1 MRQFV
6 VTYENGQPSGTHIRD
21 AMLFAESV
29 CNRSN
34 LSGLA
39 NSVHTTELQDGSIV
53 RVQVLNDV
61 VRVHIELSPVQL
73 HGDEESDEYSPIETE
88 EYKIISF
95 ASGAASV
102 STPKGG
108 LFIDDIY
115 PVQGKLKTGDL
126 FNQNKLL
133 KKIGLHSSLRH
144 QTTGLYSHQT
154 VFTENEL
161 ASSDAYVIG
170 ATFIYNT
177 VAQNQGWSVTAFK
190 FLDDGTV
197 VYGGYHIGYGMYY
210 LLIGSKAKEKFSY
223 SMIDEEYTTPPTARQ
238 VFPGKYTGNM
248 RPLVQLLMGVGCMF
262 ETKDFFDLWLQ
273 ATKQPPPSSLTLS
286 LVDNASKEVYFTCDT
301 VDVPSIANFKDNA
314 MFKAIDIRFDYRWHK
329 THGIMWGRRNVTND
343 LIRACDGIAWLAPFC
358 ADPQRDE
365 EPFLVEIGYR
375 GVYVAPLFR
384 DIASFFDEVRDLYK
398 RVYPEIETY
407 RPFKL
412 GTATLF
418 EALGGFPLNDCFPID
433 QSILD
438 RWCRSGYVVKAD
450 VDLSDFYAD
459 GNYYESISHGWAF
472 ADTANEAANI
482 TISRLPKIPEM
493 PEVPPRC
500 FSKCYKLTFDIQY
513 NDFAS
518 RVNPNGL
525 ALLHIFKFRDYCD
538 YIKALLLPDA
548 VIDQIISTA
557 SSNLDAAQQIF
568 DDYIVEPI
576 FSVVVDKVVEE
587 EGYFLASSLTD
598 FPIEYQT
605 ESQFNYPISP
615 TLRLWDDVLDNVK
628 LFDHTFFWR
637 VLGKVGREGRIERIE
652 PIYPAP
658 VYVTYINDK
667 LYILMIDRFRLKW
680 EVESD
685 LPNPWIDDP
694 SYYSLFLKRNT
705 LSRLFYV
712 ADSSPVL
719 YKSPVYLTDR
729 EIRPTVHGLLSST
742 YITEYA
748 SEIGRF
754 EEYDSNGYLVDGYI
768 KYQVTRVINH
778 YEPIV
783 EFNGFFVQA
792 ANDRSVLFACLYTIK
807 DLYVDIY
814 EQGIHFVS
822 LRDSGISPY
831 KYQGDNNDRYIVESK
846 IVVYGLP
853 DLDGTVLSAK
863 NVTANRHGK
872 IKDTFFYYI
881 SYLGSVFRTIFS
893 IPREEPAIYNFPSN
907 AFSTYWSA
915 FVKKQTYLIY
925 NTPPK
930 WFVAYNYY
938 GAPYFA
944 TNVDWGSDQLYVKGS
959 LTVAHVPVNAM
970 FFGIVT

>member
-21 AMLFAESV
+21 AVLFAESA

-61 VRVHIELSPVQL
+61 VRVHIELLPVQL
-73 HGDEESDEYSPIETE
+73 HGDEESDEYNPIETE

-95 ASGAASV
+95 VSGVASG
-102 STPKGG
+102 STQKGG
-108 LFIDDIY
+108 LFIDNTY

-126 FNQNKLL
+126 FNQIKLF
-133 KKIGLHSSLRH
+133 KKIRLHSR
-144 QTTGLYSHQT
+144 QT
-154 VFTENEL
+154 VIVENEI
-161 ASSDAYVIG
+161 ASSDAFSIG
-170 ATFIYNT
+170 YTFINNT
-177 VAQNQGWSVTAFK
+177 VMQYPGWSVTAFK
-190 FLDDGTV
+190 LLDDGTV
-197 VYGGYHIGYGMYY
+197 VYGGNHVGYGTYY
-210 LLIGSKAKEKFSY
+210 LCIGSKAKEKFSY
-223 SMIDEEYTTPPTARQ
+223 SMIDEEYVTPPTARQ

-248 RPLVQLLMGVGCMF
+248 RPLVQLLMGVGRMF
-262 ETKDFFDLWLQ
+262 EMGDFFDLWLR
-273 ATKQPPPSSLTLS
+273 ATKQPPLSSLTLS

-301 VDVPSIANFKDNA
+301 ANVPSISNFKNNE

-329 THGIMWGRRNVTND
+329 THGIMWGRRNVTNA

-433 QSILD
+433 QFILD

-482 TISRLPKIPEM
+482 TISRTPDVHLGKRIY
-493 PEVPPRC
+493 
-500 FSKCYKLTFDIQY
+500 SKCYKLTFDIQY

-525 ALLHIFKFRDYCD
+525 ALLHVFKFRDYCD

-557 SSNLDAAQQIF
+557 SSDLDAAQQIF
-568 DDYIVEPI
+568 DDYVIEPI

-587 EGYFLASSLTD
+587 EGYLEEYASYGNNYYT
-598 FPIEYQT
+598 PI
-605 ESQFNYPISP
+605 
-615 TLRLWDDVLDNVK
+615 LRLWDDVLGNVK
-628 LFDHTFFWR
+628 LFDYRLYYDEFLEKNPH
-637 VLGKVGREGRIERIE
+637 LIPSVG
-652 PIYPAP
+652 PAP
-658 VYVTYINDK
+658 MYVTYINDS
-667 LYILMIDRFRLKW
+667 LRILMHDGDRLKLDEKKDRKSFVW
-680 EVESD
+680 VTDEFGLSVQPPGPATFSSMPQD
-685 LPNPWIDDP
+685 G
-694 SYYSLFLKRNT
+694 YYSYLA
-705 LSRLFYV
+705 YV
-712 ADSSPVL
+712 ADDSPVP
-719 YKSPVYLTDR
+719 YTSKFYFTDR
-729 EIRPTVHGLLSST
+729 EIRPTPSLL
-742 YITEYA
+742 INEYGTQNIDLIDVVPGNWGD
-748 SEIGRF
+748 IGHIYRQIHTSYRYETIIGF
-754 EEYDSNGYLVDGYI
+754 DGW
-768 KYQVTRVINH
+768 
-778 YEPIV
+778 
-783 EFNGFFVQA
+783 FVQA
-792 ANDRSVLFACLYTIK
+792 ANDRSVLFAYLSTYRDYHLQGYGKVLSFEAAEYYSNLT
-807 DLYVDIY
+807 LVTGPNALNEPWNGEPAYEGYFHSIY
-814 EQGIHFVS
+814 ID
-822 LRDSGISPY
+822 DS
-831 KYQGDNNDRYIVESK
+831 R

-863 NVTANRHGK
+863 TIH
-872 IKDTFFYYI
+872 ITEDTPGTYKADVFSNYWFAFTFRRDGT
-881 SYLGSVFRTIFS
+881 SLGWFDWSNFLLRRT
-893 IPREEPAIYNFPSN
+893 N
-907 AFSTYWSA
+907 TQL
-915 FVKKQTYLIY
+915 KY
-925 NTPPK
+925 NTPPN
-930 WFVAYNYY
+930 WFIAYNYY
-938 GAPYFA
+938 GTPYFA
-944 TNVDWGSDQLYVKGS
+944 TNVDWESDQLYVKGS

-970 FFGIVT
+970 FFGIVM

>member
-21 AMLFAESV
+21 AVLFAESA
-29 CNRSN
+29 CNRSD

-61 VRVHIELSPVQL
+61 VRVHIELSPTQL
-73 HGDEESDEYSPIETE
+73 HGDEESNEYSPIETE

-95 ASGAASV
+95 ASGVTSD
-102 STPKGG
+102 S
-108 LFIDDIY
+108 IDRIY
-115 PVQGKLKTGDL
+115 PVQGELKTGDL
-126 FNQNKLL
+126 FDQNKLL
-133 KKIGLHSSLRH
+133 KKIRLHSR
-144 QTTGLYSHQT
+144 QT
-154 VFTENEL
+154 VTVENEL
-161 ASSDAYVIG
+161 ASSDAFSIG
-170 ATFIYNT
+170 YTSIQNT
-177 VAQNQGWSVTAFK
+177 VRRYSSDPDRPSWSATAFK

-197 VYGGYHIGYGMYY
+197 VYGGKHVGHGTYILFIGN
-210 LLIGSKAKEKFSY
+210 KAKEKFSY
-223 SMIDEEYTTPPTARQ
+223 SMIDEEYVPPPTARQ

-248 RPLVQLLMGVGCMF
+248 RPLVQLLMGVGRMLK
-262 ETKDFFDLWLQ
+262 TNDFFDLWLQ

-286 LVDNASKEVYFTCDT
+286 LVDNASKKVYFTCDT
-301 VDVPSIANFKDNA
+301 VDVPSIANFKDNE
-314 MFKAIDIRFDYRWHK
+314 MSKAIDIRFDYRWHK
-329 THGIMWGRRNVTND
+329 THGIMWGRRNVTNA
-343 LIRACDGIAWLAPFC
+343 LIRACDGVAWLAPFC

-407 RPFKL
+407 KPFKL

-459 GNYYESISHGWAF
+459 GNYYDSISHGWAF

-482 TISRLPKIPEM
+482 TISRLPKIHYK
-493 PEVPPRC
+493 R

-513 NDFAS
+513 NEFAS

-525 ALLHIFKFRDYCD
+525 ALLNVLKFRDYCD
-538 YIKALLLPDA
+538 YIKSLLLPDD
-548 VIDQIISTA
+548 VVNQIISTA

-568 DDYIVEPI
+568 DDYVVEPI

-587 EGYFLASSLTD
+587 EGYFPASSLTD
-598 FPIEYQT
+598 LQT
-605 ESQFNYPISP
+605 DSQTGSQFNYPISP
-615 TLRLWDDVLDNVK
+615 TLRLWDDVLGDVK
-628 LFDHTFFWR
+628 LFDHSHIWSVTDRAAFYPGYTFFW
-637 VLGKVGREGRIERIE
+637 LLKEGIA

-667 LYILMIDRFRLKW
+667 LRILMIDGFRLMWK
-680 EVESD
+680 VESD
-685 LPNPWIDDP
+685 LPDQVIEEL
-694 SYYSLFLKRNT
+694 SRYSLVLERNT
-705 LSRLFYV
+705 LSRFSYV

-748 SEIGRF
+748 SEINRVD
-754 EEYDSNGYLVDGYI
+754 EYNSYGEYI
-768 KYQVTRVINH
+768 STIINYQVTRTINH
-778 YEPIV
+778 YEPFV
-783 EFNGFFVQA
+783 DFNGFFVQA

-807 DLYVDIY
+807 DLYLDTY
-814 EQGIHFVS
+814 EQGIYQALFS
-822 LRDSGISPY
+822 NGNAWLYPCPDCDNAQWRYDS
-831 KYQGDNNDRYIVESK
+831 NDRYIVESK
-846 IVVYGLP
+846 IIAYGLP

-863 NVTANRHGK
+863 NVTVNRHGTVHN
-872 IKDTFFYYI
+872 TFFKYVRGI
-881 SYLGSVFRTIFS
+881 GNVFSSIFS
-893 IPREEPAIYNFPSN
+893 APREKSAIYNFPGD

-915 FVKKQTYLIY
+915 FAPWKNNAQLVY

>member
-21 AMLFAESV
+21 AMLFAESA

-61 VRVHIELSPVQL
+61 VRVHIELSHVQL

-95 ASGAASV
+95 ASGVASV
-102 STPKGG
+102 STPKGS
-108 LFIDDIY
+108 LF
-115 PVQGKLKTGDL
+115 PVRGKLKTGDL
-126 FNQNKLL
+126 FDQIKLF
-133 KKIGLHSSLRH
+133 KKIRLH
-144 QTTGLYSHQT
+144 SHQT
-154 VFTENEL
+154 VTVENKI
-161 ASSDAYVIG
+161 ASSDAFSIG
-170 ATFIYNT
+170 YEFIQNT
-177 VAQNQGWSVTAFK
+177 IRQYLNLSVTAFK

-197 VYGGYHIGYGMYY
+197 VYGGYYDDYGTYY
-210 LLIGSKAKEKFSY
+210 LYIGSKAKEKFSY
-223 SMIDEEYTTPPTARQ
+223 SMIDEEYTIPLTARQ

-248 RPLVQLLMGVGCMF
+248 RPLVQLLMGVGHMF
-262 ETKDFFDLWLQ
+262 KTNDFFDLWLQ

-301 VDVPSIANFKDNA
+301 VDVPSIANFKDNE
-314 MFKAIDIRFDYRWHK
+314 MSKAIDIRFDYRWHK
-329 THGIMWGRRNVTND
+329 THGIMWGRRNVTNA
-343 LIRACDGIAWLAPFC
+343 LIRACDGIAWLVPFC

-407 RPFKL
+407 KPFKL

-482 TISRLPKIPEM
+482 TISRTPDEHLGKR
-493 PEVPPRC
+493 VY
-500 FSKCYKLTFDIQY
+500 SKCYKLTFDIQY

-525 ALLHIFKFRDYCD
+525 ALLNVLKFRDYCD

-568 DDYIVEPI
+568 DDYVIEPI
-576 FSVVVDKVVEE
+576 FSVVVDKVVEK
-587 EGYFLASSLTD
+587 EGYLEEYKSWRFRDLYYT
-598 FPIEYQT
+598 PI
-605 ESQFNYPISP
+605 
-615 TLRLWDDVLDNVK
+615 LRLWDDVLGNVK
-628 LFDHTFFWR
+628 LFDY
-637 VLGKVGREGRIERIE
+637 RIYYDGFLETNPHLI
-652 PIYPAP
+652 PSAGPAP
-658 VYVTYINDK
+658 MYVTYINDT
-667 LYILMIDRFRLKW
+667 LRILMHDGDRLKTDTKEKRTFIVW
-680 EVESD
+680 VT
-685 LPNPWIDDP
+685 DDDYDHNNDDGMVVQP
-694 SYYSLFLKRNT
+694 PGPATFTSVPQDAYYNYLV
-705 LSRLFYV
+705 YV
-712 ADSSPVL
+712 ADDSPVP
-719 YKSPVYLTDR
+719 YTSKFYFTDR
-729 EIRPTVHGLLSST
+729 EIRPTPSLLIYDYTTMHLDLIDVSPGPPIYPDGWDVDHIYRYIYNQNRYETIIGFYGL
-742 YITEYA
+742 
-748 SEIGRF
+748 
-754 EEYDSNGYLVDGYI
+754 
-768 KYQVTRVINH
+768 
-778 YEPIV
+778 
-783 EFNGFFVQA
+783 FVQA
-792 ANDRSVLFACLYTIK
+792 ANDRSVLFAYLSTLRDYHLQRYYK
-807 DLYVDIY
+807 ELIY
-814 EQGIHFVS
+814 ETAGYYHHATIVYGPYNINGFWNDEPAVERYFES
-822 LRDSGISPY
+822 IYIDDS
-831 KYQGDNNDRYIVESK
+831 R

-863 NVTANRHGK
+863 TIDVTHN
-872 IKDTFFYYI
+872 TFSKYKADVFS
-881 SYLGSVFRTIFS
+881 SYWL
-893 IPREEPAIYNFPSN
+893 
-907 AFSTYWSA
+907 A
-915 FVKKQTYLIY
+915 FVFQRDGSSLEWFDWSDFLLRRAGTQPKY
-925 NTPPK
+925 NPPPQ

-959 LTVAHVPVNAM
+959 LSVAHVPVNAM

>member
-21 AMLFAESV
+21 AVLFAESA

-61 VRVHIELSPVQL
+61 VRVHIELSPTQL
-73 HGDEESDEYSPIETE
+73 HGDEESDEYNPIDIE

-95 ASGAASV
+95 VSGVAFV
-102 STPKGG
+102 SIWDGGG
-108 LFIDDIY
+108 LSIDSVY

-126 FNQNKLL
+126 FDQTKLF
-133 KKIGLHSSLRH
+133 KKIRLH
-144 QTTGLYSHQT
+144 SHQT
-154 VFTENEL
+154 VTVENEI
-161 ASSDAYVIG
+161 ASPNAFSIG
-170 ATFIYNT
+170 YTSIQNT
-177 VAQNQGWSVTAFK
+177 IRRYPGWSVTAFK

-197 VYGGYHIGYGMYY
+197 VYGGKHVGHGTYILFIGN
-210 LLIGSKAKEKFSY
+210 KAKEKFSY
-223 SMIDEEYTTPPTARQ
+223 SMVDEEYTIPPTARQ

-248 RPLVQLLMGVGCMF
+248 RPLVQLLMGVGRMVK
-262 ETKDFFDLWLQ
+262 TGDFFDLWLQ
-273 ATKQPPPSSLTLS
+273 AAKQLTPSSLTLS
-286 LVDNASKEVYFTCDT
+286 LVDNASKKVYFTCNT
-301 VDVPSIANFKDNA
+301 VDVPSISNFKDNE

-329 THGIMWGRRNVTND
+329 THGIMWGRRKVTND
-343 LIRACDGIAWLAPFC
+343 LISACDGIAWLAPFC

-407 RPFKL
+407 KPFKL

-450 VDLSDFYAD
+450 IDLSDFYAD

-472 ADTANEAANI
+472 ADTVNETANI
-482 TISRLPKIPEM
+482 TIRRTPDVHLGKR
-493 PEVPPRC
+493 VY
-500 FSKCYKLTFDIQY
+500 SKCYKLTFDIQY
-513 NDFAS
+513 NNFAG

-525 ALLHIFKFRDYCD
+525 ALLYIFAFRDYCD

-568 DDYIVEPI
+568 DDYVIEPI

-587 EGYFLASSLTD
+587 EGYLEDYSSWRVRDEPYT
-598 FPIEYQT
+598 PI
-605 ESQFNYPISP
+605 
-615 TLRLWDDVLDNVK
+615 LRLWDDVLGNVK
-628 LFDHTFFWR
+628 LFDYMLYYDKFLEVNPH
-637 VLGKVGREGRIERIE
+637 LIPSVG
-652 PIYPAP
+652 PAP
-658 VYVTYINDK
+658 MYVTYINNR
-667 LYILMIDRFRLKW
+667 LRILMHDGYRMKADVKEERTYID
-680 EVESD
+680 
-685 LPNPWIDDP
+685 WITDEFGSSIQP
-694 SYYSLFLKRNT
+694 PGPATYSSMPQNGYYSYLA
-705 LSRLFYV
+705 YV
-712 ADSSPVL
+712 ADDSPVP
-719 YKSPVYLTDR
+719 YDSKFYFTDK
-729 EIRPTVHGLLSST
+729 EIRPTPSLIQHNYGTWTIDLIDVVYGAVAWW
-742 YITEYA
+742 E
-748 SEIGRF
+748 
-754 EEYDSNGYLVDGYI
+754 
-768 KYQVTRVINH
+768 INH
-778 YEPIV
+778 IYRLIDVNYNYEPVIG
-783 EFNGFFVQA
+783 FDGFFVQA
-792 ANDRSVLFACLYTIK
+792 ANDRSVLFAYLSTYK
-807 DLYVDIY
+807 DYHYQSYSKGLLFEYAEFWNNHTAVHGPYDY
-814 EQGIHFVS
+814 DDYGG
-822 LRDSGISPY
+822 DSYNGEPANEGAFSS
-831 KYQGDNNDRYIVESK
+831 RYIDETR

-853 DLDGTVLSAK
+853 DLDGTVLLAK
-863 NVTANRHGK
+863 NINVTEDTPDTY
-872 IKDTFFYYI
+872 KDG
-881 SYLGSVFRTIFS
+881 L
-893 IPREEPAIYNFPSN
+893 
-907 AFSTYWSA
+907 FSTYWSA
-915 FVKKQTYLIY
+915 FVGESRRY
-925 NTPPK
+925 NTPPN

-938 GAPYFA
+938 GEPYFA

-959 LTVAHVPVNAM
+959 LTVAHVPVNAL